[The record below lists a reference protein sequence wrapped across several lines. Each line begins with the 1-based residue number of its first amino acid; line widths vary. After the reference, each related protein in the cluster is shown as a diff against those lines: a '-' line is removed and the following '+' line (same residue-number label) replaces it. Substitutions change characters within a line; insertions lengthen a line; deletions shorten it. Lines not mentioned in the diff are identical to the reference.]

1 MFGFRWL
8 QRIRLPFGFRSTLS
22 RGGVGYS
29 WGVPGFR
36 VGISPSGRKWIS
48 FGFPGLGLS
57 FFRYIGKSQNNRDAI
72 IVDSDELL
80 EIPPSAPANSQ
91 NPAQERALNSRQTKT
106 SKTKNKLKKW
116 KNLK

>member
-72 IVDSDELL
+72 IVDDDELL
-80 EIPPSAPANSQ
+80 EIPPSTPNRSQNSAPAPTSN
-91 NPAQERALNSRQTKT
+91 NRQ
-106 SKTKNKLKKW
+106 SKTDNKIKKW
-116 KNLK
+116 KNLR